1 MKISYKDTGI
11 KGGILAQ
18 YTFIRGL
25 GAITAL
31 VLGELSSEY
40 NYACEHNL
48 NLGNVFLTS
57 MERLLEYTG
66 IDYDELKNALNDLRD
81 YNLIK
86 IEDSNIEDTLRIEF
100 NVENILDLKLEI
112 EEECS
117 YGEWDKGLLFSQ
129 NPISKKN
136 NFSPST
142 IAIKNILYNNL
153 NNYLDVVSVT
163 YSVIDS
169 IIKEQEN
176 ITSIKIYELKNLES
190 LICKK
195 LKDSKHINIDLIQFV
210 IDIFEGNNS

>member
-1 MKISYKDTGI
+1 MKISYKDVGN
-11 KGGILAQ
+11 KGAIIAQ
-18 YTFIRGL
+18 YTFTRGL

-48 NLGNVFLTS
+48 NLGNMFLTS
-57 MERLLEYTG
+57 MERLVEYIG

-86 IEDSNIEDTLRIEF
+86 IADSNIEDTLRIEF

-112 EEECS
+112 EEKCS
-117 YGEWDKGLLFSQ
+117 YGEWDNGLLFSQ

-142 IAIKNILYNNL
+142 SAIKNILYNNL

-163 YSVIDS
+163 YSIIDS
-169 IIKEQEN
+169 IIKEQKN
-176 ITSIKIYELKNLES
+176 ITSIKIYEIKNLEN
-190 LICKK
+190 LIRKN
-195 LKDSKHINIDLIQFV
+195 LKDSKHINIDLIQLV